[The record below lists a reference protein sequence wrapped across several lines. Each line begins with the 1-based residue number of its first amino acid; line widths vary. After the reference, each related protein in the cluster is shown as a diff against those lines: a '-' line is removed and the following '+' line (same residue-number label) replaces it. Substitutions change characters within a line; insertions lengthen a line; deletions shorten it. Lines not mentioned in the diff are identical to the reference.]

1 MNSKERFL
9 AALSGKVP
17 DRVPVTPDFS
27 NMIPAKRTG
36 LPFWDIYFFDG
47 CPLWE
52 AYLETADYFG
62 IELWNVSGW
71 WNRFLYADQSV
82 EYSIT
87 HKFDR
92 AKDAMVR
99 QTVMHTRLGDLSQE
113 EICFRFDPPT
123 LRHKYLKEPL
133 RDWPLFRESL
143 TLPTA
148 LDRPDIEKNRQ
159 ECHQRQQAFGL
170 AYGFPG
176 FHSWFSSVEAG
187 VETLSYLSM
196 DNPEILEEWFEFDLA
211 IGTRSVQ
218 LLLAEKPDYLFF
230 GGSGTIT
237 LASPDLARRYALPA
251 LKKWT
256 AMAKAAGVPTLI
268 HSCGKSRVLVDML
281 VEETDMNCINPLEVA
296 PMGDVDLAEVKRS
309 RGRSIALMGN
319 LHTTD
324 LMLRGTPEQVYQA
337 SVAAMD
343 AAADGGGFILSTGD
357 QCPRDT
363 PEANIFAMVAAAKEH
378 GVYDRETGLL
388 VRPRRQ

>member
-9 AALSGKVP
+9 AALSGTVP

-47 CPLWE
+47 CPLWK

-71 WNRFLYADQSV
+71 SNRFLYAQRPV
-82 EYSIT
+82 EFAVR
-87 HKFDR
+87 HRWDK
-92 AKDAMVR
+92 ANDAMIR
-99 QTVMHTRLGDLSQE
+99 DTTMKTGRGELHQE
-113 EICFRFDPPT
+113 EVCFRFDPPT
-123 LRHKYLKEPL
+123 PRHKFIKDPL
-133 RDWPLFRESL
+133 NDWPLFRESL
-143 TLPTA
+143 VAPVAVDQSDLA
-148 LDRPDIEKNRQ
+148 QARAECEKRG
-159 ECHQRQQAFGL
+159 QAFGL
-170 AYGFPG
+170 SISYPG
-176 FHSWFSSVEAG
+176 FQDWFGLVEGG
-187 VETLSYLSM
+187 VETLSYMLM
-196 DNPEILEEWFEFDLA
+196 DNPEIFDEWFELQMA
-211 IGTRSVQ
+211 IGTKSVE

-256 AMAKAAGVPTLI
+256 AMAKAAGIPTLL
-268 HSCGKSRVLVDML
+268 HSCGKSRILVDML
-281 VEETDMNCINPLEVA
+281 ADETDLNCINPLEVA
-296 PMGDVDLAEVKRS
+296 PMGDVDLAELKQARGKRM
-309 RGRSIALMGN
+309 ALMGN

-324 LMLRGTPEQVYQA
+324 LMLRGTVDEVYRA

-343 AAADGGGFILSTGD
+343 AAAEGGGFILSTGD

-363 PEANIFAMVAAAKEH
+363 PEANIFAMVRAAQEM
-378 GVYDRETGLL
+378 GVYDQATGKLM
-388 VRPRRQ
+388 R